1 MRIWNTIL
9 QARQEIAKAKKSSIV
24 TIGNFDGVHRG
35 HQAIIGRT
43 LNLAHEL
50 NSLAIAVTFT
60 NHTES
65 LLGEAPFLLN
75 MPLFRRDLLA
85 KQGLDA
91 LLEIEFTPN
100 LAAMEPETFFETW
113 LVKGLNIR
121 ALVIGHDF
129 RFGSAG
135 RGDYRLLERMAVKA
149 GIVLERVGPVQEDGE
164 VISSSKIRH
173 LLAEGRIEKANRML
187 GYNFM
192 IEGEVIKG
200 EQLARELGY
209 PTANI
214 RLKPEYLLPCYGVYL
229 VRLSVE
235 NSFYFGVANVGIKP
249 TFGRSHPLVEVYLF
263 DVEINLYQKIVR
275 VEFLRFIRPENRFA
289 GPEALR
295 AQIARDVETAQNF
308 LTRLAREI

>member
-1 MRIWNTIL
+1 MKIWNSIL
-9 QARQEIAKAKKSSIV
+9 QARQEITKLKMSSVV

-35 HQAIIGRT
+35 HQAIIKRT
-43 LNLAHEL
+43 LNYAHEL
-50 NSLAIAVTFT
+50 KSLAIALTFS

-75 MPLFRRDLLA
+75 IPLIRRELLA
-85 KQGLDA
+85 KEGLDA
-91 LLEIEFTPN
+91 LLEVEFTHS
-100 LAAMEPETFFETW
+100 LADMEPETFFETW
-113 LVKGLNIR
+113 MVEGLNIR

-129 RFGSAG
+129 RFGAAG
-135 RGDYRLLERMAVKA
+135 RGNYQLLEQMAA
-149 GIVLERVGPVQEDGE
+149 ENGIYLEKTVPVEEDGE
-164 VISSSKIRH
+164 VISSSRIRQ

-187 GYNFM
+187 GYNFI

-200 EQLARELGY
+200 EQLGRKLGY

-235 NSFYFGVANVGIKP
+235 NHFYFGIANVGIKP
-249 TFGRSHPLVEVYLF
+249 TFGKSHPLVEIYLF
-263 DVEINLYQKIVR
+263 DIEINLYHKIVR

-295 AQIARDVETAQNF
+295 AQIARDVEAAQSF
-308 LTRLAREI
+308 LQS

>member
-1 MRIWNTIL
+1 MKIWNSIL
-9 QARQEIAKAKKSSIV
+9 QARQEINNLKLNSVV

-35 HQAIIGRT
+35 HQAIIKRT
-43 LNLAHEL
+43 LDLAQEL
-50 NSLAIAVTFT
+50 NSLAIALTFS

-65 LLGEAPFLLN
+65 LLGESPLLLN
-75 MPLFRRDLLA
+75 IPLFRRKLLS
-85 KQGLDA
+85 KQGLDG
-91 LLEIEFTPN
+91 LLEVEFNQN
-100 LAAMEPETFFETW
+100 LADMEPETFFETW
-113 LVKGLNIR
+113 LVKGLNIK

-129 RFGSAG
+129 RFGQSG
-135 RGDYRLLERMAVKA
+135 RGDYQLLKRMAVET
-149 GIVLERVGPVQEDGE
+149 GISLERVAPVREGDE
-164 VISSSKIRH
+164 VISSSRIRQ

-200 EQLARELGY
+200 EQIGRKLGY

-214 RLKPEYLLPCYGVYL
+214 RLEPEFLLPCYGVYL

-235 NSFYFGVANVGIKP
+235 NVFYFGVANVGIKP
-249 TFGRSHPLVEVYLF
+249 TFGRFHPLVEVYLF
-263 DVEINLYQKIVR
+263 DVEINLYHKIVQ

-295 AQIARDVETAQNF
+295 VQIAQDVENAQN
-308 LTRLAREI
+308 LLKS

>member
-1 MRIWNTIL
+1 MKIWNSIL
-9 QARQEIAKAKKSSIV
+9 QARQEIVKLKLSSVV

-43 LNLAHEL
+43 LANAHQL
-50 NSLAIAVTFT
+50 KSLAIALTFS

-75 MPLFRRDLLA
+75 MPFIRRELLA

-91 LLEIEFTPN
+91 LLEVEFTQT
-100 LAAMEPETFFETW
+100 LADLEPETFFKTW
-113 LVKGLNIR
+113 LIEALNIR
-121 ALVIGHDF
+121 ALVVGHDF

-135 RGDYRLLERMAVKA
+135 RGDLQLLEQMAVKNGILLERIAP
-149 GIVLERVGPVQEDGE
+149 IQEGGAT
-164 VISSSKIRH
+164 ISSSKIRQF
-173 LLAEGRIEKANRML
+173 LAEGHIEQANRML

-192 IEGEVIKG
+192 IEGEVIEG
-200 EQLARELGY
+200 EQLGRKLGY

-235 NSFYFGVANVGIKP
+235 NSFYFGIANVGIKP
-249 TFGRSHPLVEVYLF
+249 TFGISNPLVEIYLF
-263 DVEINLYQKIVR
+263 EVELNLYHKIVR
-275 VEFLRFIRPENRFA
+275 VEFFRFIRPENRFA

-295 AQIARDVETAQNF
+295 AQIERDVEAAQG
-308 LTRLAREI
+308 LLKKLAE

>member
-1 MRIWNTIL
+1 MKIWNSIL
-9 QARQEIAKAKKSSIV
+9 QARQEIVKLKLSSVV

-43 LNLAHEL
+43 LANAHQL
-50 NSLAIAVTFT
+50 KSLAIALTFS

-75 MPLFRRDLLA
+75 MPFIRRELLA

-91 LLEIEFTPN
+91 LLEVEFTQT
-100 LAAMEPETFFETW
+100 LADLEPETFFKTW
-113 LVKGLNIR
+113 LIEALNIR
-121 ALVIGHDF
+121 ALVVGHDF

-135 RGDYRLLERMAVKA
+135 RGDLQLLEQMAVENGILLERIAP
-149 GIVLERVGPVQEDGE
+149 IQEGGAT
-164 VISSSKIRH
+164 ISSSKIRQF
-173 LLAEGRIEKANRML
+173 LAEGHIEQANRML

-192 IEGEVIKG
+192 IEGEVIEG
-200 EQLARELGY
+200 EQLGRKLGY

-235 NSFYFGVANVGIKP
+235 NSFYFGIANVGIKP
-249 TFGRSHPLVEVYLF
+249 TFGISNPLVEIYLF
-263 DVEINLYQKIVR
+263 EVELNLYHKIVR
-275 VEFLRFIRPENRFA
+275 VEFFRFIRPENRFA

-295 AQIARDVETAQNF
+295 AQIERDVEAAQG
-308 LTRLAREI
+308 LLKKLAE

>member
-1 MRIWNTIL
+1 MKIWNSIL
-9 QARQEIAKAKKSSIV
+9 QARQEIDKLKMSSVV

-35 HQAIIGRT
+35 HRAIIKRT
-43 LNLAHEL
+43 LDLAQEL
-50 NSLAIAVTFT
+50 NSLSIAFTFV

-65 LLGEAPFLLN
+65 ILGEAPFLLN

-91 LLEIEFTPN
+91 LLEVEFTLN
-100 LAAMEPETFFETW
+100 LATLEPETFFETW
-113 LVKGLNIR
+113 LLEGLNIR
-121 ALVIGHDF
+121 AIVIGHDF
-129 RFGSAG
+129 RFGKGG
-135 RGDYRLLERMAVKA
+135 RGDYQLLKRMADET
-149 GIVLERVGPVQEDGE
+149 GIFLDRVAPVQDDGE
-164 VISSSKIRH
+164 VISSSRIRQ
-173 LLAEGRIEKANRML
+173 LLAEGRIEKANQML

-200 EQLARELGY
+200 EQLGRKLGY

-235 NSFYFGVANVGIKP
+235 GVFYFGVANVGIKP
-249 TFGRSHPLVEVYLF
+249 TLGKYHPLVEIYLF
-263 DVEINLYQKIVR
+263 DVEINLYRKTVR
-275 VEFLRFIRPENRFA
+275 VEFLRFIRPENRFS

-295 AQIARDVETAQNF
+295 EQIVRDVETAKSF
-308 LTRLAREI
+308 VKI